1 MGGLLRRRQGPFSRS
16 NFRRGFSHPEA
27 SEATNQKKDA
37 SVGARGCGQIEEIA
51 GEYAGDTARRGCRMN
66 RPGERIKAIGSVEL
80 DIPGGHVAKAAIA
93 ELDAVVQRGLEGAAI
108 TLLVNPAGDLER
120 AALARILERKT
131 DNTRDRIAG
140 LLRCTCWLKSVCLAD
155 RSSSP
160 MSTSTGMRRSTC
172 VGGLPRKPTTVIGA
186 SDSASVAVLESASSG
201 GVVSALWAWAVTGIS
216 AATATVTSSSV
227 WLLLAFP
234 PAFCCMQCFKFAG

>member
-1 MGGLLRRRQGPFSRS
+1 MVV
-16 NFRRGFSHPEA
+16 RGKV
-27 SEATNQKKDA
+27 T
-37 SVGARGCGQIEEIA
+37 ARGVEFLNEWVGENLPPLPVTGDVLIRALAQKLRDDAAA
-51 GEYAGDTARRGCRMN
+51 GRNGHQRSA
-66 RPGERIKAIGSVEL
+66 KSV
-80 DIPGGHVAKAAIA
+80 D
-93 ELDAVVQRGLEGAAI
+93 
-108 TLLVNPAGDLER
+108 DLER

-140 LLRCTCWLKSVCLAD
+140 LLRCTCWLKSVCLVD
-155 RSSSP
+155 RSSSQ
-160 MSTSTGMRRSTC
+160 MSTSTGMGRSTC
-172 VGGLPRKPTTVIGA
+172 VGGLPRKPTTVIDA
-186 SDSASVAVLESASSG
+186 SDSALVAVLEPASSG